1 VICAF
6 TVESL
11 KAGGHLDDTNR
22 GMSRFLALAACCA
35 FLAAPTALA
44 AKIGDPGT
52 SRGPNGAPPPGS
64 WAQSHIRYVVAHGL
78 MAKTVAA
85 FRAGDSL
92 TQGELAA
99 LVSGLTDQPATAT
112 TNTSAPVTVAQL
124 DARLVRALQL
134 SDAATAFADV
144 ARGAGLAVPSRF
156 GTESVARLL
165 GLRTNHP
172 SKQDD
177 LELLPSDPVTRA
189 ETAFSVSKILRF
201 RGWEHGYAQDAAA
214 AFTLPH
220 LGSWQKR
227 VLNTAVRFI
236 GFPYV
241 WGGTSEAPEA
251 PFGVSSPGGFDCSGF
266 VWRVYKLQSYPDGAA
281 LAGTIKGRTTYQMSG
296 EVNKA
301 KRIPFAK
308 LAPGDVLFFGPS
320 GPRSQARSIGHTG
333 IYLGSGWMIHSS
345 GQGVAVSPLTGWYRQ
360 QFAWGRRPLAEAGL
374 TISG

>member
-1 VICAF
+1 
-6 TVESL
+6 
-11 KAGGHLDDTNR
+11 
-22 GMSRFLALAACCA
+22 MSRFLALAACCA
-35 FLAAPTALA
+35 FLVAPTALA
-44 AKIGDPGT
+44 ARIGDPGT
-52 SRGPNGAPPPGS
+52 RGPSGVPPPGS

-99 LVSGLTDQPATAT
+99 LVSGLTDQPT
-112 TNTSAPVTVAQL
+112 TVPTNPSAPVTVAQL

-134 SDAATAFADV
+134 SDAATAFADG

-201 RGWEHGYAQDAAA
+201 SGWEQGYARDAAA

-227 VLNTAVRFI
+227 VLNTGVRFI

-241 WGGTSEAPEA
+241 WGGTSETPEA
-251 PFGVSSPGGFDCSGF
+251 PFGVSAPGGFDCSGF
-266 VWRVYKLQSYPDGAA
+266 VWRVYKLQPYRDGAA

-301 KRIPFAK
+301 KRISFAK
-308 LAPGDVLFFGPS
+308 LAPGDVLFFGPN

-374 TISG
+374 TASG

>member
-1 VICAF
+1 
-6 TVESL
+6 
-11 KAGGHLDDTNR
+11 
-22 GMSRFLALAACCA
+22 MSRFLALAACCA

-214 AFTLPH
+214 AFTL
-220 LGSWQKR
+220 
-227 VLNTAVRFI
+227 
-236 GFPYV
+236 
-241 WGGTSEAPEA
+241 
-251 PFGVSSPGGFDCSGF
+251 
-266 VWRVYKLQSYPDGAA
+266 
-281 LAGTIKGRTTYQMSG
+281 
-296 EVNKA
+296 
-301 KRIPFAK
+301 AK

-320 GPRSQARSIGHTG
+320 GPRSQAPSIGHTG